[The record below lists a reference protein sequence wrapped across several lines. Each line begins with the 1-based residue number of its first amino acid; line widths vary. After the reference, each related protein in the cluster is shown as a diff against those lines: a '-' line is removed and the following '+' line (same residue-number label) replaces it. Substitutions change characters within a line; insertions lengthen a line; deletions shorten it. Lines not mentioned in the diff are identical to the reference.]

1 MQINMICFFFQLCL
15 PLFHFN
21 SVHSNLMFPR
31 VHAISL
37 FERKEKITIIV
48 SEWQYA
54 ISLPEND
61 KYIVA
66 RKQFQKTKFSK
77 DSIYID

>member
-1 MQINMICFFFQLCL
+1 
-15 PLFHFN
+15 
-21 SVHSNLMFPR
+21 MFPR